1 MNLKKVLESD
11 CDLYSIAFDEFCTF
25 EFRLLKIK
33 EFNLFN
39 KLLNN
44 NIPAYIL
51 YDEIFNICCLSKVN
65 YLPDTLPA
73 GYTISTG
80 ELIYK
85 MSGDNSGEEFLLA
98 IANERNLNP
107 LDSIYEYMRCT
118 IFSAFGSLTP
128 KHIENMTEK
137 QFIKNFVAAENL
149 LSKTKAGFE
158 RINLENI
165 YKEMY
170 NIQDEDSEVSTKEAE
185 PEMHYVND
193 SQLLENELGY
203 WEIQQ
208 AEQEF
213 LKEEMSKLNKEK
225 LSKSE
230 LRSLDR
236 R

>member
-39 KLLNN
+39 KLLNSN
-44 NIPAYIL
+44 VPAYIL
-51 YDEIFNICCLSKVN
+51 YDEIFSICCLSN
-65 YLPDTLPA
+65 TSYLPDVLPA
-73 GYTISTG
+73 GYGISTG
-80 ELIYK
+80 QLIYR
-85 MSGDNSGEEFLLA
+85 MSGDGDGEEFLLT
-98 IANERNLNP
+98 IVNERNSNP

-118 IFSAFGSLTP
+118 IFSAFSSLTP
-128 KHIENMTEK
+128 KDIENMTEK
-137 QFIKNFVAAENL
+137 RFIKNFVAAENL
-149 LSKTKAGFE
+149 LSKTKPGFE

-170 NIQDEDSEVSTKEAE
+170 NIQDEDSEAEAKDAK

-193 SQLLENELGY
+193 SQLLEAELGY
-203 WEIQQ
+203 WEVRE

-213 LKEEMSKLNKEK
+213 LKEEINRLNKEK
-225 LSKSE
+225 LSTSE
-230 LRSLDR
+230 LRSLDKR
-236 R
+236 

>member
-11 CDLYSIAFDEFCTF
+11 CDLYSIAFDDFCTF

-39 KLLNN
+39 KLLTNG
-44 NIPAYIL
+44 IPPYIL
-51 YDEIFNICCLSKVN
+51 YDEIFDICFLGKAN
-65 YLPDTLPA
+65 HLPDELPA
-73 GYTISTG
+73 GYIISTG

-98 IANERNLNP
+98 IANERKNNP

-118 IFSAFGSLTP
+118 IFSAFSAIKP
-128 KHIENMTEK
+128 KDIEEMTEK

-149 LSKTKAGFE
+149 LSKTKQGFE

-170 NIQDEDSEVSTKEAE
+170 NIEDEDSKAKIEETQS
-185 PEMHYVND
+185 EMHYVND
-193 SQLLENELGY
+193 SELLEKELGY
-203 WEIQQ
+203 WEVQQ
-208 AEQEF
+208 AEQDF
-213 LKEEMSKLNKEK
+213 LKEEMSKINKER
-225 LSKSE
+225 LSASE

>member
-39 KLLNN
+39 KLLSNQ
-44 NIPAYIL
+44 IPAYIL
-51 YDEIFNICCLSKVN
+51 YDEIFNICFLGNVN
-65 YLPDTLPA
+65 YLPNELPA
-73 GYTISTG
+73 GYIISTG

-118 IFSAFGSLTP
+118 IFSAFSTITP
-128 KHIENMTEK
+128 KCIESMTEK

-170 NIQDEDSEVSTKEAE
+170 NIEDEDSKETKKESE
-185 PEMHYVND
+185 PTMHYVND
-193 SQLLENELGY
+193 SQLLEKELGY
-203 WEIQQ
+203 WELQQ
-208 AEQEF
+208 AEQDF
-213 LKEEMSKLNKEK
+213 LKEEMSKINKER
-225 LSKSE
+225 LSASD

>member
-1 MNLKKVLESD
+1 MDLKEVIKSD
-11 CDLYSIAFDEFCTF
+11 CDLYSIAFEEGCTF

-33 EFNLFN
+33 EFNFFN

-44 NIPAYIL
+44 GVDQYII
-51 YDEIFNICCLSKVN
+51 YDEIFSACYIGNIN
-65 YLPDTLPA
+65 FIPNDLPA

-80 ELIYK
+80 QMIYK
-85 MSGDNSGEEFLLA
+85 LSGDNNGEEFLLA
-98 IANERNLNP
+98 IANERNVNP
-107 LDSIYEYMRCT
+107 LDSIYEHMRCT
-118 IFSAFGSLTP
+118 IFAAFSAITP
-128 KHIENMTEK
+128 KCIENMTEK

-149 LSKTKAGFE
+149 LSKTKEGFK
-158 RINLENI
+158 RLDLEKI

-170 NIQDEDSEVSTKEAE
+170 NIQDEVSEEKEDKE

-193 SQLLENELGY
+193 SALLEKELGY
-203 WEIQQ
+203 WEVQK

-213 LKEEMSKLNKEK
+213 LQEQMNAMNKEK
-225 LSKSE
+225 LSASD

>member
-39 KLLNN
+39 KLLNSN
-44 NIPAYIL
+44 VPAYIL
-51 YDEIFNICCLSKVN
+51 YDEIFSICCLSN
-65 YLPDTLPA
+65 TSYLPDILPA
-73 GYTISTG
+73 GYGISTG
-80 ELIYK
+80 QLIYR
-85 MSGDNSGEEFLLA
+85 MSGDGDGEEFLLT
-98 IANERNLNP
+98 IANERNSNP

-118 IFSAFGSLTP
+118 IFSAFSSLTP
-128 KHIENMTEK
+128 KDIENMTEK
-137 QFIKNFVAAENL
+137 RFIKNFVAAENL
-149 LSKTKAGFE
+149 LSKTKPGFE

-170 NIQDEDSEVSTKEAE
+170 NIQDEDSEAEAKDAK

-193 SQLLENELGY
+193 SQLLEAELGY
-203 WEIQQ
+203 WEVRE

-213 LKEEMSKLNKEK
+213 LKEEINRLNKEK
-225 LSKSE
+225 LSTSE
-230 LRSLDR
+230 LRSLDKR
-236 R
+236 

>member
-1 MNLKKVLESD
+1 MDLKKVLKSD
-11 CDLYSIAFDEFCTF
+11 CDLYSIAFDEHCTF

-44 NIPAYIL
+44 KIPSYIL
-51 YDEIFNICCLSKVN
+51 YDEIFNICFIGKEN
-65 YLPDTLPA
+65 YLSNDLPA
-73 GYTISTG
+73 GYTISAG
-80 ELIYK
+80 QMIYK
-85 MSGDNSGEEFLLA
+85 MSGDNSGEDFLLS
-98 IANERNLNP
+98 IANERKLNP

-118 IFSAFGSLTP
+118 IFSAFSRFTP
-128 KHIENMTEK
+128 NCIENMTEK

-149 LSKTKAGFE
+149 LSKTKQNFE

-170 NIQDEDSEVSTKEAE
+170 NIKDEEEEVAE
-185 PEMHYVND
+185 KHYVND
-193 SQLLENELGY
+193 SALLEKELGY
-203 WEIQQ
+203 WEMQE
-208 AEQEF
+208 AEQQF
-213 LKEEMSKLNKEK
+213 LKEEKSRREKEK

-230 LRSLDR
+230 LKSLDR